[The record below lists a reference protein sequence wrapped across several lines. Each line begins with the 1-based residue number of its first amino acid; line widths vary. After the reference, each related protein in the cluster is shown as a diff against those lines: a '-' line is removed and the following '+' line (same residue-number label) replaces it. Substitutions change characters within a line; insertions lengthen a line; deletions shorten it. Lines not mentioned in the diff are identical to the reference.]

1 MEAPGER
8 NFHILIEI
16 FELPAAAKNKYGL
29 TTPEDY
35 FYINQG
41 GSIRADGWD
50 DKEELGLVLAAF
62 KRLGIDSAAI
72 FDIVAAVLWIGQ
84 TKFLGRGQDTAVTIE
99 DTSGVERAAKLLGLD
114 ESSFAKAL
122 TKRTVK
128 AGGETVTSPLNYEQA
143 CAARDGI
150 SKHVYG
156 EPCPFRAHHTSQ
168 SPCTQI

>member
-1 MEAPGER
+1 M
-8 NFHILIEI
+8 
-16 FELPAAAKNKYGL
+16 
-29 TTPEDY
+29 
-35 FYINQG
+35 
-41 GSIRADGWD
+41 
-50 DKEELGLVLAAF
+50 LAAF

>member
-1 MEAPGER
+1 M
-8 NFHILIEI
+8 IEI
-16 FELPAAAKNKYGL
+16 FELPAAMKAKYAL
-29 TTPEDY
+29 TTPEQF

-50 DKEELGLVLAAF
+50 DKEELSLVLAAF
-62 KRLGIDSAAI
+62 KRLGIEATGI
-72 FDIVAAVLWIGQ
+72 FDVVAAVLWMGQ
-84 TKFLGRGQDTAVTIE
+84 VTFVGRGQDTAVTIE